1 MRRQGW
7 LVRLAVI
14 VTAVTGVLGGAAA
27 PAAAA
32 TFPYIPPFNDQA
44 GYPTFIRDTDYP
56 YRAYLDTRGATVE
69 ANDPTCAGSGTN
81 VWYVVVGTGGPVTI
95 QTYGSNYDTT
105 LSVYLGAQLA
115 CNDDAGGTTQ
125 SEITIDTVPGYEY
138 DVMVAAKAGEPG
150 GLLLFTALLPGQTPP
165 DVVPPPPNDQI
176 YDATEISAL
185 PYADQ
190 VDTRGANAYGYESGY
205 CGTWKSVWYHYRP
218 AADARVFF
226 DTFGS
231 DYDTALSVY
240 QLAADNLVEIACN
253 DDAGIGGSYYQS
265 RLEVDVLAG
274 VDYYILVTEPFK
286 LSTPQGGTLRL
297 NAGAAV
303 PFAIDV
309 SVDAT
314 ASLSRRQLVA
324 TVTGTATCTRPST
337 LAVTVALTQPASRI
351 TTTGNGFSSVDCS
364 PATPAQW
371 LVDVPADSGRWRPG
385 QANAVVDVQGDSFG
399 QTATAHAEATVT
411 LRNQP

>member
-1 MRRQGW
+1 MRRRGW
-7 LVRLAVI
+7 LVRLAV
-14 VTAVTGVLGGAAA
+14 VLTAVTGALWASAA

-32 TFPYIPPFNDQA
+32 TFPYVPPINDQA
-44 GYPTFIRDTDYP
+44 SFPTFIRDTDYP

-105 LSVYLGAQLA
+105 LSVYLGTQLA

-125 SEITIDTVPGYEY
+125 SEVTIDTVPGYEY
-138 DVMVAAKAGEPG
+138 DVMVAAKAGELG

-165 DVVPPPPNDQI
+165 AVVPPPANDQI
-176 YDATEISAL
+176 YDATEISAV
-185 PYADQ
+185 PYTDQ
-190 VDTRGANAYGYESGY
+190 VDTRGANAYGYESAY
-205 CGTWKSVWYHYRP
+205 CGTWKSVWYHYQP

-240 QLAADNLVEIACN
+240 RLDADNLVEIACN
-253 DDAGIGGSYYQS
+253 DDAGLPDTYQQS
-265 RLEVDVLAG
+265 RLELDLIGG
-274 VDYYILVTEPFK
+274 VDYYVLVTQPYK
-286 LSTPQGGTLRL
+286 VSTPQGGMLQL
-297 NAGAAV
+297 NAGTAV

-309 SVDAT
+309 TVDPN
-314 ASLSRRQLVA
+314 ASLSRRQFA
-324 TVTGTATCTRPST
+324 AFVTGTATCTRPGT
-337 LAVTVALTQPASRI
+337 LVVNVALTQTASRT
-351 TTTGNGFSSVDCS
+351 TTTGSGFNSVDCS

-371 LVDVPADSGRWRPG
+371 RVDVLADSRRWRQG
-385 QANAVVDVQGDSFG
+385 LANAVVDVQGNSFG
-399 QTATAHAEATVT
+399 ETATAHAEATVT
-411 LRNQP
+411 IRN